1 MKFSAR
7 EWLLIGALLAGSL
20 VLGWLTNASGF
31 ALFFAALVWIA
42 LQYREFRALERWS
55 RAPLAR
61 PALRLDSWDRLA
73 DRLFRSHRNARRRTR
88 RTLDM
93 FGSLR
98 MITDALPDAAVILD
112 PAGTIES
119 FNSAAARLLRLQR
132 SDRGGNLAALL
143 RQPDFAA
150 LARGR
155 PAEGIVEFAS
165 PFEEERRL
173 EARRIPINDGHA
185 LLLVRDVTQLNRLLT
200 MRQDF
205 VANVSHELRTPLTVV
220 VGYLETMAAED
231 LDAATLRELLGK
243 LESPTLRMRAL
254 VDDLLLLS
262 RLEANP
268 PPADSDMVQIDLSTV
283 IRSCVSEARVLSQGR
298 HRFVLDTDRT
308 LKLLGVETE
317 LYSAVL
323 NLVTNAVR
331 YSPDG
336 GVVRISWQRTPGGA
350 CFEVTDQGIGIASEH
365 LERITERFYRVDLAK
380 ARVRGGTG
388 LGLAIVKHVLKRHR
402 SQLQVHSEPGRGS
415 RFYCEFPEVLLR
427 AADRP
432 SRPRG
437 SEPQDNATQG
447 NAIQVPAAQ
456 DSVSDQRRGAVSGA
470 IEALQTDSSNTSP
483 TPDKDRS

>member
-1 MKFSAR
+1 MKLSTQ
-7 EWLLIGALLAGSL
+7 EWLLVAALLTAAL
-20 VLGWLTNASGF
+20 LIGWLTGAPGF
-31 ALFFAALVWIA
+31 ALFLAALIWIG
-42 LQYREFRALERWS
+42 LQQRELRALERWS
-55 RAPLAR
+55 RAPLTR
-61 PALRLDSWDRLA
+61 PDLWLDTWADAA
-73 DRLFRSHRNARRRTR
+73 DRLYRAHRAARRRTR
-88 RTLDM
+88 RTFEM

-98 MITDALPDAAVILD
+98 VITDALPDAAVILD
-112 PAGTIES
+112 SAGIIEN
-119 FNSAAARLLRLQR
+119 FNSAAARMLHLQR
-132 SDRGGNLAALL
+132 TDRGGNLAALL

-173 EARRIPINDGHA
+173 EARRIPINDDHA
-185 LLLVRDVTQLNRLLT
+185 LMLVRDVTQLNRLLT

-220 VGYLETMAAED
+220 VGYLETMTAED
-231 LDAATLRELLGK
+231 IDAPTLRELLRK

-268 PPADSDMVQIDLSTV
+268 PPTDTDLLQVDLNTI
-283 IRSCVSEARVLSQGR
+283 IRSCVAEARVLSKGC
-298 HRFVLDTDRT
+298 HRFVVDADRA
-308 LKLLGVETE
+308 LRLLGVETE

-336 GVVRISWQRTPGGA
+336 GVVRISWQRTDAGA
-350 CFEVTDQGIGIASEH
+350 CLKVTDQGLGIAPEH
-365 LERITERFYRVDLAK
+365 LERITERFYRVDLAH

-402 SQLQVHSEPGRGS
+402 SHLQVHSELGRGS
-415 RFYCEFPEVLLR
+415 TFYCEFPDALLR
-427 AADRP
+427 TAERP
-432 SRPRG
+432 SRSRG
-437 SEPQDNATQG
+437 GELKDSASKSNARVPSAAAHN
-447 NAIQVPAAQ
+447 NASGSSA
-456 DSVSDQRRGAVSGA
+456 DSTEEHS
-470 IEALQTDSSNTSP
+470 
-483 TPDKDRS
+483 